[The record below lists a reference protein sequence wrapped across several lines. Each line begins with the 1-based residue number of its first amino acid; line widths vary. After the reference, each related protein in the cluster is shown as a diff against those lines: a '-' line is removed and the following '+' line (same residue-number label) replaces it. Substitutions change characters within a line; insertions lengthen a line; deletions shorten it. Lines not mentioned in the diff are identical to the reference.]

1 MSPPAS
7 ISVSISEELYATSNV
22 KGAGLFDAMKEAAR
36 ARGFVAVEG
45 DRAGDARLL
54 PLGSGGKGGARVRAD
69 LGPHAQ
75 PIAAA
80 AARAMGVPVT
90 VVSVSGTAVGAA
102 KKLSISLSARAVQV
116 DRTGKARVLR
126 VEIEDGEHEE
136 DSDADWRDTGELE
149 RAGYDHAGNVLDE
162 AARALNLSLIDDG
175 PRVVYRLRRPTG
187 TPRVEELA
195 SLIATAS
202 GHELVKQ
209 PDGRFLVRIVL
220 GDGKRLAFLSG
231 AEAEELAKLLSR

>member
-1 MSPPAS
+1 MRPLQ
-7 ISVSISEELYATSNV
+7 IQISEELYATSNV

-45 DRAGDARLL
+45 DGQAQGHARLL
-54 PLGSGGKGGARVRAD
+54 ALGSGGKGGARVRAD
-69 LGPHAQ
+69 LGAHAQ

-90 VVSVSGTAVGAA
+90 IVSVSGTAVGAA
-102 KKLSISLSARAVQV
+102 KKLTISLSARAVQV

-126 VEIEDGEHEE
+126 VEIEDGDYEQ
-136 DSDADWRDTGELE
+136 DADLDWRDELELE

-162 AARALNLSLIDDG
+162 AARALNLSLMDEG
-175 PRVVYRLRRPTG
+175 PRVPYRLRRPTG

-209 PDGRFLVRIVL
+209 PDGRFLVRILL
-220 GDGKRLAFLSG
+220 GDGKRLAYLSG
-231 AEAEELAKLLSR
+231 AEAEELTKLLAR